1 MNSSLINLNTGE
13 NEKSYIDCVLL
24 HSPLDTVKDTL
35 AAWNALEEFVPHR
48 IRHLGISNINQ
59 NNLDIIYDLMR
70 IKPAVIQNR
79 FHPRTHFDRDVR
91 KLCVK
96 KNMVYQAFGVLTANA
111 ALLRSAPVLT
121 IATELAIEKEP
132 ALYCLVLGLDN
143 VIVLNGTTDSQKM
156 LADVDAIKNWSVWS
170 TGANNKQTWTN
181 ALTSFK
187 SLINDGLS

>member
-59 NNLDIIYDLMR
+59 NNLDIIYDLVR

-91 KLCVK
+91 KLCLK

-111 ALLRSAPVLT
+111 TLLRSAPVST

-156 LADVDAIKNWSVWS
+156 FADVGAIKKWSVWS
-170 TGANNKQTWTN
+170 TEANSKQTWTN
-181 ALTSFK
+181 ALVSFK
-187 SLINDGLS
+187 SLINDELS

>member
-13 NEKSYIDCVLL
+13 DDDHYIDCVLL

-48 IRHLGISNINQ
+48 IRHLGISNING
-59 NNLDIIYDLMR
+59 NNLDILYDLVR

-79 FHPRTHFDRDVR
+79 FHPRTQFDRDVR

-121 IATELAIEKEP
+121 VATELAIEKEP

-143 VIVLNGTTDSQKM
+143 VIVLNGTTDFRKM
-156 LADVDAIKNWSVWS
+156 IADINALKKCSAWS
-170 TGANNKQTWTN
+170 TEAKNRQTWTD
-181 ALTSFK
+181 ALISFK
-187 SLINDGLS
+187 SLINDELS